1 VSIYSSFYS
10 ALSGLST
17 NGSAMSVIGN
27 NLANLNTIGYK
38 GSSATFQDLFSS
50 AMGGSAIQG
59 NGNPNQVGMG
69 TAIGGISQNF
79 ASGSTQST
87 GNVTDMA
94 IQGNGFF
101 ALQTQA
107 GTRAYSRAG
116 NFTLDVNSN
125 LVNSTGFNVL
135 GWLRTAATP
144 PVNTSLTPTP
154 INLSA
159 YQSIAATPS
168 ANFAFTT
175 NLDAG
180 ALAGATFNSSVQ
192 IYDSL
197 GNSHTVQVTYTKAAA
212 NTWTLSAAVPGAAG
226 VFNGGTAVPWNGT
239 LAFNADGSLNAAGST
254 VHTMDLTWPPA
265 NGAAA
270 QTLTYNPANMTQ
282 SATGFQTSASTQDGM
297 AAGTL
302 DGLSVSQKGELV
314 GHFTNGQN
322 ITVAQ
327 VALAMFTNVNGLQK
341 AGNNCWTE
349 TLASGA
355 ANIAAANQGGRGY
368 IQGNSLE
375 LSNVDTATELTQMI
389 VTQQGYQ
396 ANSRVITTSNTLLQ
410 EVLNLVR

>member
-1 VSIYSSFYS
+1 MSIYSSFYS
-10 ALSGLST
+10 ALSGLNA
-17 NGSAMSVIGN
+17 NGNAMSVIGN

-50 AMGGSAIQG
+50 AMGGSAVQG
-59 NGNPNQVGMG
+59 NGNPNQIGMG
-69 TAIGGISQNF
+69 TALGGISQNF

-125 LVNSTGFNVL
+125 LVNPTGFNVL
-135 GWLRTAATP
+135 GWSRAGAPPRVDTSVTP
-144 PVNTSLTPTP
+144 GP

-159 YQSIAATPS
+159 YQTIAATPTQ
-168 ANFAFTT
+168 NFSFTA
-175 NLDAG
+175 NLDPG
-180 ALAGATFNSSVQ
+180 AALGATFNSNVQ

-197 GNSHTVQVTYTKAAA
+197 GNSHSLQITYTKAAA
-212 NTWTLSAAVPGAAG
+212 ANSWDLSASVAGASSVSNAG
-226 VFNGGTAVPWNGT
+226 LLTPWAGT
-239 LAFNADGSLNAAGST
+239 LTFASNGSLASST
-254 VHTMDLTWPPA
+254 LVGMDVAWPPA
-265 NGAAA
+265 SGVAA

-282 SATGFQTSASTQDGM
+282 SANGFQTSASTQDGM
-297 AAGTL
+297 GAGTL
-302 DGLSVSQKGELV
+302 DGLTVSQKGELV

-322 ITVAQ
+322 IPVAQ

-341 AGNNCWTE
+341 AGNNSWTE
-349 TLASGA
+349 SLASGA
-355 ANIAAANQGGRGY
+355 ANISAANQGGRGY

-389 VTQQGYQ
+389 VSQQGYQ